1 VALQMREQ
9 GTEGNDLLARLV
21 ADPRL
26 RLDAAGADTLLGDR
40 LLFTGAA
47 RSQVAAV
54 VAQVEKLLAGAP
66 EAASYRP
73 EPIL

>member
-1 VALQMREQ
+1 MNIVQQLEAEQ
-9 GTEGNDLLARLV
+9 IARLV

-26 RLDAAGADTLLGDR
+26 HLDAAAADTLLADR
-40 LLFTGAA
+40 LSFTGAA

-54 VAQVEKLLAGAP
+54 VAQVEKLLAGTP

-73 EPIL
+73 GPIL

>member
-1 VALQMREQ
+1 MREQ
-9 GTEGNDLLARLV
+9 DIEGNDLLKRLV

-26 RLDAAGADTLLGDR
+26 HLDDAPAETLVADPLS
-40 LLFTGAA
+40 FTGAA

-54 VAQVEKLLAGAP
+54 VAQVEKLLAGSP
-66 EAASYRP
+66 EAATYRP